1 MLACTSVQVYIVVL
15 YMYKNTSERYPSP
28 RSDEAKGHDNIS
40 TALVSTPDLCG
51 VAIECRRRRRRQ
63 ELKAAKRVK
72 RKDIL

>member
-1 MLACTSVQVYIVVL
+1 VVL
-15 YMYKNTSERYPSP
+15 FKYKNTSERYPSP

-40 TALVSTPDLCG
+40 TALVSTPDLCW
-51 VAIECRRRRRRQ
+51 VAIECRRRRQ